1 MMGSSLII
9 VRVGVSGFFLHP
21 VGQITI
27 AIPMRQRADYSVFL
41 MPMRATISILLLVAW
56 FMGYGQPDSNQHVA
70 GLPVNYDEA
79 KVGAYTLP
87 NPLALENGRKVTHI
101 EEWTSERR
109 PELHRLFEHTQFGKA
124 PGRPAGLSFNV
135 FDNGIPVFGGKAI
148 RKQVTIYFTD
158 DTADH
163 KIDVLFYLPTHVQQQ
178 VPLLIHISFTPNV
191 MAADDPGIKAGW
203 VWPRQGKGSER
214 VLATRGEG
222 PPSRGVPIEE
232 MVANGIGY
240 ATLYYGDIEPDLR
253 EGIAL
258 GGIRKYYLKEGQ
270 EVPGNDEW
278 GAIAAWSWG
287 LSRVMD
293 YLETDN
299 QVDAGRV
306 AITGSSRLGKTV
318 LWTGANDERF
328 KMVLASCSGEGGA
341 ALSRRD
347 YGENIAHMTDT
358 SRYYYQF
365 APNRHSYSDDFSS
378 CPVDAHE
385 LIALMAP
392 RYLLLQ
398 TGDTDYWSDPKGEF
412 LAAQAAQ
419 PVYELLGIPIRL
431 PQMPKAGD
439 TSLAYQPLGYY
450 MHDGGH
456 GMIPSDWDVFIEYM
470 KKFL

>member
-1 MMGSSLII
+1 
-9 VRVGVSGFFLHP
+9 
-21 VGQITI
+21 
-27 AIPMRQRADYSVFL
+27 MRIGTQAKQ
-41 MPMRATISILLLVAW
+41 ILLFTFLGV
-56 FMGYGQPDSNQHVA
+56 MSRGYCQPDPNQRVA

-79 KVGAYTLP
+79 KVGTYTLP
-87 NPLALENGRKVTHI
+87 DPLTLENGQKVTRKEAWI
-101 EEWTSERR
+101 NQRR
-109 PELHRLFEHTQFGKA
+109 PEIHRLFETTQFGKT
-124 PGRPAGLSFNV
+124 PPKPEDLSFVV
-135 FDNGIPVFGGKAI
+135 FDKGTAVFGGKAI
-148 RKQVTIYFTD
+148 RKQVTIYFTN

-163 KIDVLFYLPTHVQQQ
+163 KVDVLFYLPTNTQQK
-178 VPLLIHISFTPNV
+178 VPLLLNVSFNTNNRTV
-191 MAADDPGIKAGW
+191 SDTGVKVGF
-203 VWPRQGKGSER
+203 VWPREGKGDKR
-214 VLATRGEG
+214 VPATGNDSG
-222 PPSRGVPIEE
+222 PQRYGIPIEDL
-232 MVANGIGY
+232 VANGIGF
-240 ATLYYGDIEPDLR
+240 ATLYYGDIEPDLKK
-253 EGIAL
+253 GIEL
-258 GGIRKYYLKEGQ
+258 GGIRKHYLTPGQ
-270 EVPGNDEW
+270 TVPEADEW

-293 YLETDN
+293 YLETDD
-299 QVDAGRV
+299 QIDAARV

-318 LWTGANDERF
+318 LWTGANDQRF

-347 YGENIAHMTDT
+347 YGENIKHMTDT

-365 APNRHSYSDDFSS
+365 APNRHSYSDDFDS
-378 CPVDAHE
+378 CPIDAHE

-419 PVYELLGIPIRL
+419 PVYDLFGIENAFPR
-431 PQMPKAGD
+431 MPKAGD

-456 GMIPSDWDVFIEYM
+456 GMIPSDWYVFIEYM

>member
-1 MMGSSLII
+1 MTRLRLHIGLII
-9 VRVGVSGFFLHP
+9 PLLIGYATG
-21 VGQITI
+21 
-27 AIPMRQRADYSVFL
+27 YS
-41 MPMRATISILLLVAW
+41 
-56 FMGYGQPDSNQHVA
+56 QPDPNQRVA
-70 GLPVNYDEA
+70 GISVNYDEA
-79 KVGAYTLP
+79 KVGAYSLPDPLTL
-87 NPLALENGRKVTHI
+87 EDGQKVTTKRI
-101 EEWTSERR
+101 WTDHRR
-109 PELHRLFEHTQFGKA
+109 PEIRRLFETTQFGKA
-124 PGRPAGLSFNV
+124 PPKPANLSFSV
-135 FDNGIPVFGGKAI
+135 FDSGTPVFGGKAV

-158 DTADH
+158 DTTDH
-163 KIDVLFYLPTHVQQQ
+163 KVDVLFYLPAHVRQP
-178 VPLLIHISFTPNV
+178 VPLLLSISFSPNLMV
-191 MAADDPGIKAGW
+191 ADDRGIKAGL
-203 VWPRQGKGSER
+203 VWPREGHGDSR
-214 VLATRGEG
+214 TLATRESDLSPRRG
-222 PPSRGVPIEE
+222 PPIAD
-232 MVANGIGY
+232 MVANGIGF
-240 ATLYYGDIEPDLR
+240 ATLYYGDIEPDLKK
-253 EGIAL
+253 GIQL
-258 GGIRKYYLKEGQ
+258 GGIRKYYLKADEA
-270 EVPGNDEW
+270 VPDRDEW

-293 YLETDN
+293 YLETDK
-299 QVDAGRV
+299 QIDAKRV
-306 AITGSSRLGKTV
+306 ALTGSSRLGKTV

-347 YGENIAHMTDT
+347 YGENIRHMTDT

-365 APNRHSYSDDFSS
+365 APTRHSYANDFSS

-419 PVYELLGIPIRL
+419 PVYELFGIKNVL
-431 PQMPKAGD
+431 DEMPKAGD

-456 GMIPSDWDVFIEYM
+456 GTIPSDWNVFITYM